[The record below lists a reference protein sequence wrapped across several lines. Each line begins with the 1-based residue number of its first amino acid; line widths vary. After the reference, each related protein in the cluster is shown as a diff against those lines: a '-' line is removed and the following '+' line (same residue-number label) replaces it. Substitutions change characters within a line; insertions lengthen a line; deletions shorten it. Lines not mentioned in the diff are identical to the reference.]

1 MHSPS
6 KYDLQAAGQADNEG
20 ADDSELNIL
29 RDIFRM
35 LPHGVTVQDG
45 HGRLLLANDAAAA
58 QLQIDEAGPSSG
70 AMEHRRE
77 TGTELLRAG
86 QGAIVEESV
95 TNGAATQVLLTS
107 HRPVRIAERDLL
119 LSSSA
124 DITGQKAFEDTLFR
138 AAYYDELTGLPSRRV
153 IEHRVNKPLQGEDN
167 QTAGFALFFH
177 NFSTFLGRR
186 GLYLEDLFVRP
197 AFRRRGYGRALLVHL
212 ARLAV
217 ERGCGRFEWTVL
229 DWNAPAIGFYQQLGA
244 QILPEWRITR
254 VTGVDLASLAA
265 QPLLPTE
272 G

>member
-153 IEHRVNKPLQGEDN
+153 IEEGGYEN
-167 QTAGFALFFH
+167 
-177 NFSTFLGRR
+177 R
-186 GLYLEDLFVRP
+186 GLNSGMGWFAEGAEGAMVGKVR
-197 AFRRRGYGRALLVHL
+197 
-212 ARLAV
+212 
-217 ERGCGRFEWTVL
+217 E
-229 DWNAPAIGFYQQLGA
+229 
-244 QILPEWRITR
+244 
-254 VTGVDLASLAA
+254 LAA
-265 QPLLPTE
+265 KV
-272 G
+272 GRVH